1 MRTSRR
7 PSKALEICWAADS
20 TLSRLVTSRWRAR
33 ILGSGWPACLAAS
46 LVSLMT
52 VVREDLGPR
61 AIPEAPAWAKL
72 MAAALPI
79 PLEAPVMK
87 IYPFCRLAFVG
98 SMAG

>member
-52 VVREDLGPR
+52 FVREDLAPR
-61 AIPEAPAWAKL
+61 AIPEAS
-72 MAAALPI
+72 ALPI

-87 IYPFCRLAFVG
+87 IYPSCRLAFVG